1 MPVRFRPRADLA
13 SCRTVGKIAAIW
25 KTDDGSGDVD
35 VDVTLS
41 VEDADKVGAAVW
53 AGVKC
58 AQTPAGG
65 SVISLVDRLGDD
77 AGGAPKWAKLA
88 KADGDE
94 FGAILADEL
103 GDAHRLY
110 AKTFT

>member
-1 MPVRFRPRADLA
+1 
-13 SCRTVGKIAAIW
+13 
-25 KTDDGSGDVD
+25 
-35 VDVTLS
+35 
-41 VEDADKVGAAVW
+41 
-53 AGVKC
+53 
-58 AQTPAGG
+58 
-65 SVISLVDRLGDD
+65 VISLVDRLGDD